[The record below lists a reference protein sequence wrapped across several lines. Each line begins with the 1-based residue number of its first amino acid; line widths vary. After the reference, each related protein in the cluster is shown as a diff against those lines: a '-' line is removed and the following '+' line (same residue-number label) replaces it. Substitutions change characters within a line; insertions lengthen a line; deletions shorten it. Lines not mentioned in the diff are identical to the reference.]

1 MRPPATRLDI
11 PGQPVLLEEREGEPV
26 PSRFTGKP
34 LRRIS
39 LTLEVYGDNA
49 QEQLSAALTAAS
61 SGGGLITYG
70 QGGQW
75 AVSSHSFSYRAGQ
88 AVTTSRYEVELAE
101 HEDLR
106 LERVEFEGLSVVPD
120 RWKLDSDDDSIWLAF
135 LVNLDPGQHR
145 QFERLL
151 EQRAADETEHYFPVQ
166 MVGITTGPVKMRF
179 GRCLWKRLDE
189 CTVRHRIWLVGEG
202 GDDEA
207 FGLFDS
213 LNQPELSRTMEQC
226 LILKARMDA
235 LVSELQRAGAL
246 GAEAVER
253 IRNINAIDDVSFADA
268 RELDRAVTIDSF
280 LD

>member
-11 PGQPVLLEEREGEPV
+11 PGQPALLDEREGEPM

-34 LRRIS
+34 LRRIRW
-39 LTLEVYGDNA
+39 TLEVYGDNA
-49 QEQLSAALTAAS
+49 QEQLSAVLTAAS
-61 SGGGLITYG
+61 SGGELIPYG

-75 AVSSHSFSYRAGQ
+75 AVASHSFSYQAGQ
-88 AVTTSRYEVELAE
+88 AVTTYRHEVELAE

-106 LERVEFEGLSVVPD
+106 LERVEFEGLDVVPD
-120 RWKLDSDDDSIWLAF
+120 RWKLDSDDDRIWLAF
-135 LVNLDPGQHR
+135 LVNLDSGQHH
-145 QFERLL
+145 QFERVL
-151 EQRAADETEHYFPVQ
+151 EQRTADEAKQYFPVQ
-166 MVGITTGPVKMRF
+166 MVGITTGPLKMRF

-189 CTVRHRIWLVGEG
+189 RTVRHRIWLVSEG
-202 GDDEA
+202 GDDQA
-207 FGLFDS
+207 SGLFDS

-235 LVSELQRAGAL
+235 LVSELQRVSAL
-246 GAEAVER
+246 GADAVER
-253 IRNINAIDDVSFADA
+253 IRNINTIDDVSFADA

>member
-1 MRPPATRLDI
+1 MLFRTGGSWILMTTVSGWRSWSTWTR
-11 PGQPVLLEEREGEPV
+11 
-26 PSRFTGKP
+26 
-34 LRRIS
+34 
-39 LTLEVYGDNA
+39 DN
-49 QEQLSAALTAAS
+49 
-61 SGGGLITYG
+61 IT
-70 QGGQW
+70 
-75 AVSSHSFSYRAGQ
+75 S
-88 AVTTSRYEVELAE
+88 
-101 HEDLR
+101 
-106 LERVEFEGLSVVPD
+106 LSVV
-120 RWKLDSDDDSIWLAF
+120 
-135 LVNLDPGQHR
+135 
-145 QFERLL
+145 L
-151 EQRAADETEHYFPVQ
+151 EQRAADEAEHYFSVQ
-166 MVGITTGPVKMRF
+166 MVGITTGPLKMRF

-189 CTVRHRIWLVGEG
+189 RTVRHRIWLVGEG